1 MQRSILTGLGLNPS
15 QIPPETR
22 NAGRW
27 KLWLVAAAALLF
39 VIWLIREQW
48 LGAGF
53 EWQALARSFVEL
65 DWRWLSASV
74 AMALFSYVVRALRW
88 RVMLRPLKPGTSV
101 RNLISATMIGFTAVT
116 LVGRPGELVRPY
128 LISRKEN
135 LPLSSQIAAWFLER
149 IWDLLAFV
157 VMFGYAMV
165 HIGRSR
171 EVLGPRFE
179 VAIQAG
185 GYLIVATG
193 VICLIVLVVLN
204 RYSAAMR
211 TRLLDALA
219 FLPEKHHRR
228 ADGLVTAFLDGAAS
242 TKNRSTVML
251 LLLYTVAEWL
261 VIILSVAFLFGA
273 YPGTAPLA
281 VADIITFTAF
291 VACGS
296 LVQIPGIGGGVQ
308 IAAIVVLNE
317 LFHVPLELATGMAI
331 MIWVISWIAVV
342 PVGLALEFREG
353 LNWRQFRALER
364 EAAERAEAVAMRA
377 DAGPGQPAS
386 GGAPV

>member
-1 MQRSILTGLGLNPS
+1 MNPS
-15 QIPPETR
+15 PIPPETR

-27 KLWLVAAAALLF
+27 KLSLVAAAALLF
-39 VIWLIREQW
+39 VIWLIRERW

-74 AMALFSYVVRALRW
+74 ALALSSYVVRALRW
-88 RVMLRPLKPGTSV
+88 RVMLRPLRPGTSV

-157 VMFGYAMV
+157 VMFGYGLV

-185 GYLIVATG
+185 GYVIAATG

-228 ADGLVTAFLDGAAS
+228 ADRLVTAFLDGAAS
-242 TKNRSTVML
+242 TKSRSTVML

-261 VIILSVAFLFGA
+261 VIVLSIAFLFGA
-273 YPGTAPLA
+273 YPGTARLG
-281 VADIITFTAF
+281 VADLVTFTAF
-291 VACGS
+291 VSCGS
-296 LVQIPGIGGGVQ
+296 LIQIPGIGGGVQ

-317 LFHVPLELATGMAI
+317 LFRVPLELATGMAI
-331 MIWVISWIAVV
+331 MIWVISWIVVV
-342 PVGLALEFREG
+342 PVGLALACREG
-353 LNWRQFRALER
+353 LNWRQFKALER
-364 EAAERAEAVAMRA
+364 EAVERAEAVAMDA
-377 DAGPGQPAS
+377 DAEQGQPAS
-386 GGAPV
+386 GGAPA

>member
-1 MQRSILTGLGLNPS
+1 MSRKPRKGYYVRGQFVAEGSELDQELRREQLADGPSKTELKAQSAELQALGEQLLGLRANLLEP
-15 QIPPETR
+15 
-22 NAGRW
+22 
-27 KLWLVAAAALLF
+27 LALP
-39 VIWLIREQW
+39 
-48 LGAGF
+48 A
-53 EWQALARSFVEL
+53 
-65 DWRWLSASV
+65 
-74 AMALFSYVVRALRW
+74 
-88 RVMLRPLKPGTSV
+88 
-101 RNLISATMIGFTAVT
+101 
-116 LVGRPGELVRPY
+116 
-128 LISRKEN
+128 
-135 LPLSSQIAAWFLER
+135 
-149 IWDLLAFV
+149 
-157 VMFGYAMV
+157 
-165 HIGRSR
+165 
-171 EVLGPRFE
+171 
-179 VAIQAG
+179 
-185 GYLIVATG
+185 
-193 VICLIVLVVLN
+193 
-204 RYSAAMR
+204 
-211 TRLLDALA
+211 RLLDALA

-342 PVGLALEFREG
+342 PVGLALAFREG

-364 EAAERAEAVAMRA
+364 EAAERAAAELGIECELHKVTDVNDILAFGVMMTPALVVDGAVKVV
-377 DAGPGQPAS
+377 GKVPAPDEMKKYLS
-386 GGAPV
+386 